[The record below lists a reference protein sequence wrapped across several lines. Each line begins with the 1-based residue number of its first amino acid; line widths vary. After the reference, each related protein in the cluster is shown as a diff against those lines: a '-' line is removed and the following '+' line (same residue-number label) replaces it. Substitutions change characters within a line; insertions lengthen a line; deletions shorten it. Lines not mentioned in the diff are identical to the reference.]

1 MSALHAAMVAAGVS
15 ALALCASVACGAE
28 DHERIA
34 EAAALEW
41 TADEAER
48 ISEEIAAEMTRMRGG
63 AVPVTVQVFDS
74 PLSQGRTVLTYE
86 ETLRWTADAG
96 QIRDTVV
103 WAFGAPAR
111 KPDGRYAIVATA
123 SVSFQIAPSTTGEF
137 LRDAPGHSFPTTFHR
152 GSVDYELEID
162 TAARDV
168 TSARMLIKSVRIAD
182 LPREDAGGA

>member
-15 ALALCASVACGAE
+15 ALTLCASVACGAD
-28 DHERIA
+28 DHELSA

-41 TADEAER
+41 TAHESER
-48 ISEEIAAEMTRMRGG
+48 ISEEIAAEMTRMRGR

-74 PLSQGRTVLTYE
+74 PSSGGAVQSYE
-86 ETLRWTADAG
+86 QTLRSTAE
-96 QIRDTVV
+96 IRDTVV

-111 KPDGRYAIVATA
+111 KLDGRYAIVATA
-123 SVSFQIAPSTTGEF
+123 SVSFEIAPTTTGEF
-137 LRDAPGHSFPTTFHR
+137 LRDAPGHAFPTTFHR

-168 TSARMLIKSVRIAD
+168 TGATMLLESVRIAD
-182 LPREDAGGA
+182 LPREGAGGA